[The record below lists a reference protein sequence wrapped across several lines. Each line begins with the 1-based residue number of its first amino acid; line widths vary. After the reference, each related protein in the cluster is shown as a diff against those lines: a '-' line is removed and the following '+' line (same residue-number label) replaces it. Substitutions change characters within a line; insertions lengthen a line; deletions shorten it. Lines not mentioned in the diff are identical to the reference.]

1 MAAPASSDAGGDQ
14 VPSERRSR
22 MSLTMVCAAGLLVL
36 TAVRLGG
43 HEPSPAVT
51 DSAPRPPAAGQ
62 NAVPYAGTVSRMPR
76 STPVR
81 LIIPKISVDAPFTTL
96 ALGADGHLQPPPA
109 HDTNLVGWYGAGAS
123 PGERGTAIIAGHV
136 DTTTSAAVFANLNEL
151 RKGDVFR
158 IERADGRTA
167 SFVVDDAETFAKND
181 FPDERVYADSD
192 QAQVR
197 LITCAG
203 AYDHTAK
210 DYTENLVVFAHLL

>member
-1 MAAPASSDAGGDQ
+1 
-14 VPSERRSR
+14 
-22 MSLTMVCAAGLLVL
+22 MVCAAGLLVL
-36 TAVRLGG
+36 TAVRFGG
-43 HEPSPAVT
+43 HEPPPAVP

-62 NAVPYAGTVSRMPR
+62 NIVPSAGTAAGTGRGLPR
-76 STPVR
+76 SAPVR
-81 LIIPKISVDAPFTTL
+81 LVIPKISVDAPFTTL

-109 HDTNLVGWYGAGAS
+109 HDTNLVGWYGEGAS

-136 DTTTSAAVFANLNEL
+136 DTTTSAAVFANLGEL

-158 IERADGRTA
+158 VERADGRTA
-167 SFVVDDAETFAKND
+167 TFAVDDAESFAKDD
-181 FPDERVYADSD
+181 FPDERVYGDSD

-203 AYDHTAK
+203 DYDHTVR